1 MPTEW
6 SYPNAL
12 FPKAP
17 VRADDLKF
25 VLDQLSYGY
34 HCAVLGASNTG
45 KSALLN
51 SLTTPVAN
59 QLLAKRILPPSFQLD
74 PDTQLKNNG
83 RATGLPDGESVSE
96 RLTDSPRA
104 SDNGSVSEESLGI
117 PFLVVFVD
125 CLEAGDSEQAL
136 YEVIMRR
143 AVEEFGHHA
152 EEYAPLIA
160 LSHDELVEIHRSV
173 LESSNELAFR
183 SSFASGL
190 RKLLHA
196 ARCRLLLVFDE
207 FDDTFRSLPP
217 WPFRQLRA
225 AANQHGNQI
234 QYVVATTHRLAY
246 LRQDDETYEFREIFQ
261 MSTRSLMP
269 LSVDDSIRFM
279 HYLDTQE
286 PNAPQ
291 PQLTKTIVQV
301 AGGHSGLLERIHGLV
316 SQKAFD
322 IPENVSPT
330 DLIELLLQSLPIRT
344 ECERLWHEL
353 ETAEQDA
360 VRRVLYDEPTQET
373 VQILNV
379 KGLLAADDPTRLFSP
394 LLTTHLRRYVRLEPA
409 ADGQD
414 VTTGIVCDPD
424 TGQIWADSEEITW
437 TLASEHQRSLV
448 RLLYNR
454 SGAVASYDEIADH
467 VYGVSEGV
475 SPGAIR
481 ELVNRTRRKL
491 PDSSYIINVPGE
503 GYRLKV

>member
-1 MPTEW
+1 MSTEW

-25 VLDQLSYGY
+25 VLDQLRYGY

-51 SLTTPVAN
+51 SLTTPAARQVLVK
-59 QLLAKRILPPSFQLD
+59 QISSPSLQLD
-74 PDTQLKNNG
+74 PNTQPKRNG
-83 RATGLPDGESVSE
+83 RAASQSDGERLGEQLISSPSDSE
-96 RLTDSPRA
+96 
-104 SDNGSVSEESLGI
+104 NGSTNDDASRA
-117 PFLVVFVD
+117 PFLAVFVD

-136 YEVIMRR
+136 YEVIIRR
-143 AVEEFGHHA
+143 AIEEFGHHA
-152 EEYAPLIA
+152 AVYGPLTSM
-160 LSHDELVEIHRSV
+160 SHDELNEIHRSV
-173 LESSNELAFR
+173 LDSNNALAFR
-183 SSFASGL
+183 SAFASGL
-190 RKLLHA
+190 RKLLNA
-196 ARCRLLLVFDE
+196 AQCRLLFIFDE

-269 LSVDDSIRFM
+269 LSVDDAIRFM

-291 PQLTKTIVQV
+291 PKLTKTIVQV

-316 SQKAFD
+316 SQKALD
-322 IPENVSPT
+322 IPENISPT
-330 DLIELLLQSLPIRT
+330 ALIKLLLQSLPIRT
-344 ECERLWHEL
+344 ECERLWNEL

-360 VRRVLYDEPTQET
+360 VRRVLHEEPNQET
-373 VQILNV
+373 VQILRV
-379 KGLLAADDPTRLFSP
+379 KGLLADDDPTALFSP
-394 LLTTHLRRYVRLEPA
+394 LLTTHLRHYVREKTPT
-409 ADGQD
+409 D
-414 VTTGIVCDPD
+414 VQVLTTGVVCDLD
-424 TGQIWADSEEITW
+424 SGQIWADGEEITW

-454 SGAVASYDEIADH
+454 GGAVASYDEIADH
-467 VYGVSEGV
+467 VYGVGEGV

-491 PDSSYIINVPGE
+491 PDASYIINVPGE